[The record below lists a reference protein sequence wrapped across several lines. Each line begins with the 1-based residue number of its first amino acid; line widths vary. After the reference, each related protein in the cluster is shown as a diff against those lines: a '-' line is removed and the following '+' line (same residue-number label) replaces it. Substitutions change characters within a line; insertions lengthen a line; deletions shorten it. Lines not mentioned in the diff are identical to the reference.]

1 MKWLTLD
8 YIHAHSRVDF
18 DCEDSL
24 LELYGASAE
33 EAVLNV
39 TRRTYDELI
48 EEYGEIP
55 APIYQACLMLVELSY
70 TQRAPVTQTN
80 LYTVP
85 YAFDFLVKP
94 YMKLH
99 DDE

>member
-1 MKWLTLD
+1 MKWLSLD

-18 DCEDSL
+18 NCEDPL

-55 APIYQACLMLVELSY
+55 APIYQASLMLVELSY
-70 TQRAPVTQTN
+70 TQRAPVTQAN

>member
-24 LELYGASAE
+24 LELYGKSAE

-48 EEYGEIP
+48 EQYGEIP

-70 TQRAPVTQTN
+70 TQRSPGALTN
-80 LYTVP
+80 LHTDP